1 MIPCVDTSVIQQAFT
16 STKGG
21 IPIALKPEAPWIK
34 KDPSTGSIKFTD
46 DIYITETNMEGCD
59 TPDSEKEARK
69 RREEEDHYA
78 AQGADEKYSHSVPV
92 FLKKNIF
99 L

>member
-1 MIPCVDTSVIQQAFT
+1 
-16 STKGG
+16 
-21 IPIALKPEAPWIK
+21 
-34 KDPSTGSIKFTD
+34 
-46 DIYITETNMEGCD
+46 MEGCD

-99 L
+99 LWLMFNLKYLIYTNKNKDDNASMWNCTCPLIKIRVQNTQVSQNLLRSIWITD